1 MAVQLAPGIW
11 WLERTRG
18 CNAYLVRADDGSFAV
33 IDPGFGANARA
44 IVEQARGIA
53 EGAPVTLVL
62 LTHGHGDHVAAA
74 ATVAEAIGARIA
86 LGEGDCES
94 DGAGGWRVVPALQ
107 RRGPPSGPVPVHL
120 PLRARAEVAPGIEA
134 VPTPGHTRGS
144 TCYIARRAGVSFVG
158 DLVISHHDGLAR
170 SLAAANVD
178 DAEYLAT
185 LARFAAEDATGF
197 GLAGHGHP
205 VREGFAEALRT
216 LAAQPRERGGLR
228 VRLRRA
234 GRLARF
240 MTWMVFPDR
249 PRRR

>member
-1 MAVQLAPGIW
+1 VAVELAPSVW

-18 CNAYLVRADDGSFAV
+18 CNAYVLRADDGSYAV

-44 IVEQARGIA
+44 IVEQARTIA
-53 EGAPVTLVL
+53 GSAPVTLVL

-74 ATVAEAIGARIA
+74 AKVAEALGARIA
-86 LGEGDCES
+86 LGEGDCEA
-94 DGAGGWRVVPALQ
+94 DGAGGWRVARALQ

-120 PLRARAEVAPGIEA
+120 PLLKRTEIAPGIEA

-170 SLAAANVD
+170 ALAAANVD
-178 DAEYLAT
+178 DTEYLAT
-185 LARFAAEDATGF
+185 LARFASDDATDF

-205 VREGFAEALRT
+205 VRTGFATALRT

-228 VRLRRA
+228 VRLRRV
-234 GRLARF
+234 GRMARF
-240 MTWMVFPDR
+240 MIWMMLPDR